1 MMSLMV
7 CLSLNGTNMAD
18 IETQIPL
25 TIVSENELT
34 DQQRAAA
41 LRLLNTQPDAD
52 LLAQMLGL
60 DSERKPS

>member
-1 MMSLMV
+1 
-7 CLSLNGTNMAD
+7 MAD
-18 IETQIPL
+18 IEDQISL

-41 LRLLNTQPDAD
+41 LRLLNFQPDAD

-60 DSERKPS
+60 TESEKHD

>member
-1 MMSLMV
+1 MNAVGKQFPELPTVQHAESLI
-7 CLSLNGTNMAD
+7 D
-18 IETQIPL
+18 
-25 TIVSENELT
+25 

-60 DSERKPS
+60 TEQEPTP

>member
-1 MMSLMV
+1 
-7 CLSLNGTNMAD
+7 MAD

-25 TIVSENELT
+25 TIVSENDLT

-41 LRLLNTQPDAD
+41 LRLINTQPDAD

>member
-1 MMSLMV
+1 
-7 CLSLNGTNMAD
+7 MAD

-25 TIVSENELT
+25 TIVSENGLT

-41 LRLLNTQPDAD
+41 LRLINTQPDAD

-60 DSERKPS
+60 NSERRPS